1 MMDGK
6 KEAKDLIISIN
17 QDLNRRR
24 AEADIMLSQAKGY
37 EERRLLEK
45 LIDSIERS
53 LDDIRRNTSE
63 SNYRLRSLPT

>member
-24 AEADIMLSQAKGY
+24 AEADIMSSHHISY
-37 EERRLLEK
+37 DERRLLEK
-45 LIDSIERS
+45 IVDSIERS
-53 LDDIRRNTSE
+53 LDDLRRNTSE
-63 SNYRLRSLPT
+63 TYYRL